1 MSHRHHDRRR
11 RRHLRK
17 QGFSRS
23 VSRQWYDM
31 LGIPREQ
38 KRGFFNMLSKNV
50 VGAFA
55 VTAGLLGLIELGWLG
70 GILLAACGAVFGLW
84 FVTQD
89 RMFR

>member
-1 MSHRHHDRRR
+1 MSHRHRGRVRRR
-11 RRHLRK
+11 CKRR
-17 QGFSRS
+17 QGFSRP

-38 KRGFFNMLSKNV
+38 RRGFFNMLSKNV

-55 VTAGLLGLIELGWLG
+55 ITAGALGLVEWGWAGGVVLGV
-70 GILLAACGAVFGLW
+70 AGAVFGVW